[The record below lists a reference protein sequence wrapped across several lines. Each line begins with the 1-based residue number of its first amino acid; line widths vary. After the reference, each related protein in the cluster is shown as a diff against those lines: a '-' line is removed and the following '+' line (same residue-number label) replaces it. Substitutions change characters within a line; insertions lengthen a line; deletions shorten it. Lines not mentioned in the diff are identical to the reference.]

1 MADKADRSGAPF
13 VVVVVAIV
21 GLLST
26 IGAAALGGYWANR
39 SVERQFESQR
49 SAALQDQRRE
59 VYANYLRATAQ
70 FCSALGEDPTGEG
83 QRTKQALVELLN
95 QHARVDLVAGPNVRA
110 PLTEFTDAM
119 TDDKSTGCDFEK
131 YLKLRNAFVRG
142 AQPDL
147 K

>member
-1 MADKADRSGAPF
+1 MADKADRSGAPY

-59 VYANYLRATAQ
+59 AYANYLRATTE
-70 FCSALGEDPTGEG
+70 FCTAVGEDPDS
-83 QRTKQALVELLN
+83 QVTKKAVVELFYRHARVELL
-95 QHARVDLVAGPNVRA
+95 AGPSLRA
-110 PLTEFTDAM
+110 SLTSFTDAM
-119 TDDKSTGCDFEK
+119 IDEKSSGCDSQN
-131 YLKLRNAFVRG
+131 YLKFRDAFVAG

-147 K
+147 Q

>member
-1 MADKADRSGAPF
+1 MADKADRGGAPY
-13 VVVVVAIV
+13 VVVVVALV

-49 SAALQDQRRE
+49 SAALQVQRRD
-59 VYANYLRATAQ
+59 VYANFLRATAQ
-70 FCSALGEDPTGEG
+70 FCTALGDDPTGES
-83 QRTKQALVELLN
+83 QRTKQALIELLN
-95 QHARVDLVAGPNVRA
+95 QHARVELVAGPNVRA
-110 PLTEFTDAM
+110 PLTGFTDAM
-119 TDDKSTGCDFEK
+119 TDDKATGCDFRK

-147 K
+147 E

>member
-1 MADKADRSGAPF
+1 MADRGDRSGAPF
-13 VVVVVAIV
+13 VVVAVAIV

-49 SAALQDQRRE
+49 SAELQDQRR
-59 VYANYLRATAQ
+59 VIYVNYLRATAQ
-70 FCSALGEDPTGEG
+70 LCTAIERDRNVTE
-83 QRTKQALVELLN
+83 AVVELLN
-95 QHARVDLVAGPNVRA
+95 QHARVLLIAGPNLRA
-110 PLTEFTDAM
+110 PLTRFTQEM
-119 TDDKSTGCDFEK
+119 TSEDPAACHDFKK
-131 YLKLRNAFVRG
+131 YVELRDAFVEG

>member
-1 MADKADRSGAPF
+1 MADKAGRSGAPY

-49 SAALQDQRRE
+49 SAELQDQRR
-59 VYANYLRATAQ
+59 VIYVNYLRATAQ
-70 FCSALGEDPTGEG
+70 LCTAIERDRNVTE
-83 QRTKQALVELLN
+83 AAVEVLN
-95 QHARVDLVAGPNVRA
+95 QHSRVLLIAGPDLRA
-110 PLTEFTDAM
+110 PLTSFTEALTSEDPAP
-119 TDDKSTGCDFEK
+119 CHDFNTYK
-131 YLKLRNAFVRG
+131 KFRDAFVDA

-147 K
+147 R

>member
-1 MADKADRSGAPF
+1 MADKAGRSGAPY

-59 VYANYLRATAQ
+59 AYANYLRATAQ
-70 FCSALGEDPTGEG
+70 FCTAVGQDPDS
-83 QRTKQALVELLN
+83 QVTKNALVELFN
-95 QHARVDLVAGPNVRA
+95 RHARVELLAGPSLRA
-110 PLTEFTDAM
+110 PLTGFTNAII
-119 TDDKSTGCDFEK
+119 DDKATGCDGQK
-131 YLKLRNAFVRG
+131 YVELRDAFIAG

>member
-1 MADKADRSGAPF
+1 MAERTDRSGGPF

-59 VYANYLRATAQ
+59 VFANYLRATAQ
-70 FCSALGEDPTGEG
+70 FCTALEDEPTGES
-83 QRTKQALVELLN
+83 QRTRLALIELLN
-95 QHARVDLVAGPNVRA
+95 QHARVELVAGPNARA
-110 PLTEFTDAM
+110 PLTRFTDAM
-119 TDDKSTGCDFEK
+119 IDEKSTGCDSRN
-131 YLKLRNAFVRG
+131 YLRLRNAFIRG

-147 K
+147 E

>member
-26 IGAAALGGYWANR
+26 IGAAALSGYWANR

-49 SAALQDQRRE
+49 SAELQDQRRE
-59 VYANYLRATAQ
+59 VYANYLRTTSQ
-70 FCSALGEDPTGEG
+70 FCTAIGEDPDG
-83 QRTKQALVELLN
+83 QKAQQAAIELLT
-95 QHARVDLVAGPNVRA
+95 QHARVLLIAGPDLRA
-110 PLTEFTDAM
+110 PLTSFTEAL
-119 TDDKSTGCDFEK
+119 TNANATGCDYEK
-131 YLKLRNAFVRG
+131 YVKFRDAFVVG

-147 K
+147 R

>member
-1 MADKADRSGAPF
+1 MADKADRSGAPY

-59 VYANYLRATAQ
+59 AYAGYLRATAE
-70 FCSALGEDPTGEG
+70 FCTAVQEDPDS
-83 QRTKQALVELLN
+83 QATKKALVELFN
-95 QHARVDLVAGPNVRA
+95 RHARVELLAGPSLRA
-110 PLTEFTDAM
+110 PLTGFTNAM
-119 TDDKSTGCDFEK
+119 IDDKASGCDGPK
-131 YLKLRNAFVRG
+131 YLQLRDAFVAG

-147 K
+147 Q

>member
-1 MADKADRSGAPF
+1 MADKEGRSGTPY

-59 VYANYLRATAQ
+59 AYADYLRASAEFCTA
-70 FCSALGEDPTGEG
+70 AGEDPDS
-83 QRTKQALVELLN
+83 QVTKKALVELFN
-95 QHARVDLVAGPNVRA
+95 RHARVELLAGPSLRA
-110 PLTEFTDAM
+110 PLARFTNAM
-119 TDDKSTGCDFEK
+119 IDENATGCVSK
-131 YLKLRNAFVRG
+131 V
-142 AQPDL
+142 P
-147 K
+147 

>member
-1 MADKADRSGAPF
+1 MAEKAERSSGPS

-49 SAALQDQRRE
+49 SAELQDQRRE
-59 VYANYLRATAQ
+59 VYASYLRATAQ
-70 FCSALGEDPTGEG
+70 FCTAVTEDPDAQG
-83 QRTKQALVELLN
+83 TKKALVELLN
-95 QHARVDLVAGPNVRA
+95 QDARVDLLAGPNLRA
-110 PLTEFTDAM
+110 PLTGLTNALIDENA
-119 TDDKSTGCDFEK
+119 TGCDSRK
-131 YLKLRNAFVRG
+131 YLQLRHAFVAG

-147 K
+147 R